1 MLNRKELT
9 QILQEKYP
17 YLESEYGIGRIGLFG
32 SYAKGE
38 QTENSDIDL
47 VAEFKK
53 PIGLKFIELTDYLE
67 KILGKKIDIL
77 TPEGI
82 DSIYFKKIA
91 DSIRESIVYV

>member
-1 MLNRKELT
+1 MLTCTELT
-9 QILQEKYP
+9 HILKEKYP
-17 YLESEYGIGRIGLFG
+17 YLESEYGIKKIGLFG
-32 SYAKGE
+32 SYTTGK

-67 KILGKKIDIL
+67 QILGKKIDLL

-82 DSIYFKKIA
+82 DSIHFKKIS
-91 DSIRESIVYV
+91 DSIRKDIIYV

>member
-1 MLNRKELT
+1 MLSHKELT
-9 QILQEKYP
+9 QILKDEYP
-17 YLESEYGIGRIGLFG
+17 YLEAEYGIRKIGLFG

-53 PIGLKFIELTDYLE
+53 PMGLKFFELTNYLE
-67 KILGKKIDIL
+67 KILGKKIDLL

-82 DSIYFKKIA
+82 DSIHFKKIA

>member
-1 MLNRKELT
+1 MLNSEELT

-67 KILGKKIDIL
+67 KILGKKIDLL

-82 DSIYFKKIA
+82 DSIHFREIA

>member
-1 MLNRKELT
+1 MLSREELT
-9 QILQEKYP
+9 QILKEKYP
-17 YLESEYGIGRIGLFG
+17 YLESEYGIRRICLFD

-38 QTENSDIDL
+38 QTVNSDIAL

-67 KILGKKIDIL
+67 KILGKKIDLL

-82 DSIYFKKIA
+82 NSIHFKKIA
-91 DSIRESIVYV
+91 NSIRDGIIYV